1 MEVTSNVLL
10 VYSSRYGAAEQY
22 ARWLAGMRDVDM
34 MQVREA
40 KLTQLRPYD
49 TIIWMGGVYNGE
61 LDGLSG
67 LEKVYGKLRDTRVA
81 VFAVG
86 MAPEEAV
93 TFSLPGT
100 LDGAAFYYGR
110 GRLDKGA
117 LGAQDRLM
125 LTMQQMAAEKK
136 PGSVPA
142 WMNELFEADEPLD
155 YMDPLYLEP
164 VLDFMMG
171 R

>member
-1 MEVTSNVLL
+1 MEVTSNVVV
-10 VYSSRYGAAEQY
+10 VYSSRYGAVEQY
-22 ARWLAGMRDVDM
+22 AQWLAGMRDVDM
-34 MQVREA
+34 MQARAA
-40 KLTQLRPYD
+40 KLTQLRPYS

-61 LDGLSG
+61 MDGLSG
-67 LEKVYGKLRDTRVA
+67 LERVYGKLRDTQVA

-93 TFSLPGT
+93 NVSLPGT
-100 LDGAAFYYGR
+100 LDGVAFYYGR
-110 GRLDKGA
+110 GRLDKDA

-136 PGSVPA
+136 PGSVPT
-142 WMNELFEADEPLD
+142 WMAELLACDGPVD
-155 YMDPLYLEP
+155 YMDQLYLEP

-171 R
+171 